1 MTQEIYV
8 GDKRSNA
15 GCLLILL
22 IAALLFAGVFYL
34 VWLRPRADKPADAP
48 AAQQDAPAA
57 DTKPSATPA
66 PASSAAPSDA
76 GLALLT
82 EARRL
87 KAEGQLL
94 ETREKAYEILNVS
107 KNSVAIEEATRML
120 GEVNVELVLT
130 PRAMPEKT
138 DYTVQPGDSLVVLA
152 KKYNT
157 TVDAIRKGN
166 RISGSVIRVND
177 RMRIFTGKF
186 SIRVSKTKN
195 ILDLY
200 LNDRLFKRYPVG
212 TGEFGRTPI
221 GDFAIVEKIAQPT
234 WWRPDGKAVPYG
246 DTNNVLGTHWLSLN
260 IPGYGIHGTW
270 EPDTIGKQASA
281 GCIRLLNQDVEELFT
296 LVPEGTPVVIAE

>member
-34 VWLRPRADKPADAP
+34 VWLRPKPAKPAEAP
-48 AAQQDAPAA
+48 APQQDAPASSDKKA
-57 DTKPSATPA
+57 SA
-66 PASSAAPSDA
+66 PATTSSAAPSDA

-94 ETREKAYEILNVS
+94 ETREKAYEILNAS

-186 SIRVSKTKN
+186 SIQ
-195 ILDLY
+195 I
-200 LNDRLFKRYPVG
+200 
-212 TGEFGRTPI
+212 GR
-221 GDFAIVEKIAQPT
+221 AHV
-234 WWRPDGKAVPYG
+234 
-246 DTNNVLGTHWLSLN
+246 
-260 IPGYGIHGTW
+260 
-270 EPDTIGKQASA
+270 
-281 GCIRLLNQDVEELFT
+281 
-296 LVPEGTPVVIAE
+296 